1 MTLQHSFT
9 DFISKE
15 SLFTKQ
21 NKLLI
26 AVSGGVDS
34 VVLCDLCHEAGYDFV
49 IAHCNFQLRGE
60 ESNRD
65 EDFVLQLGRHYGKE
79 VLVKHFATKAYAIQ
93 NKVSTQVAAREL
105 RYSWFYDL
113 LDSRP
118 PSAAADHVPDSHPP
132 RRTTL
137 PTPDLLLTAHHADDN
152 IETVLMNFFKG
163 TGVSGMRGILPKQGK
178 LIRPLLFA
186 TKAELLAYANTKG
199 LKWVEDSSNAGDQYT
214 RNYFRHQVI
223 PLLQKVYPQVD
234 QNLISNISRFRD
246 IEVLYQQS
254 IALHKKKLLETK
266 GNEVHIPVLKLKGGK
281 PLNSIVYEI
290 IKDFSF
296 SNGQVQ
302 DVLNLLESESG
313 HFVASPTHRIIRNR
327 NWLIIAPLATEE
339 AANILI
345 EEMVSKVRTANWQ
358 LQISRKN
365 RSEISISSDSNTA
378 CVDATDI
385 RFPLLLRKWKEGDY
399 FYPLGMKKK
408 KKVARFLIDQKI
420 SKTDKENIWVL
431 EMNKKIVWVV
441 GQRIDDRFKITDA
454 TKEVIV
460 ISVSNP

>member
-15 SLFTKQ
+15 GLFTKQ

-34 VVLCDLCHEAGYDFV
+34 VVLCNLCHEAGYDFV

-65 EDFVLQLGRHYGKE
+65 EDFVLQLGRNYGKE
-79 VLVKHFATKAYAIQ
+79 VLVKHFATKAYATQ

-113 LDSRP
+113 LDS
-118 PSAAADHVPDSHPP
+118 DPP

-137 PTPDLLLTAHHADDN
+137 PTPDSRLKTPDLLLTAHHADDN

-186 TKAELLAYANTKG
+186 TKADLLDYAKTKG

-254 IALHKKKLLETK
+254 IALHKKKLLEQK
-266 GNEVHIPVLKLKGGK
+266 GNEVHIPVLKLKGVK

-313 HFVASPTHRIIRNR
+313 HFIASPTHRIIRNR
-327 NWLIIAPLATEE
+327 NWLIIAPLASEE

-365 RSEISISSDSNTA
+365 RDEISISADSNTA

-385 RFPLLLRKWKEGDY
+385 KFPLLLRKWKEGDY

>member
-34 VVLCDLCHEAGYDFV
+34 VVLCNLCHEAGYDFV

-65 EDFVLQLGRHYGKE
+65 EDFVLQLGRNYGKE
-79 VLVKHFATKAYAIQ
+79 VLVKHFATKAYAAQ

-113 LDSRP
+113 LDS
-118 PSAAADHVPDSHPP
+118 DPP

-186 TKAELLAYANTKG
+186 TKADLLDYANTKG

-246 IEVLYQQS
+246 IELLYQQS

-266 GNEVHIPVLKLKGGK
+266 GNEVHIPVLKLMGVK

-313 HFVASPTHRIIRNR
+313 HFVASLTHRIIRNR
-327 NWLIIAPLATEE
+327 NWLIIAPLASEE

-385 RFPLLLRKWKEGDY
+385 KFPLLLRKWKEGDY